1 MFRFIP
7 RLCAALT
14 LALAAACATAA
25 TSGVSLDVTQSGA
38 VGDGVTLNTAAIQK
52 AIDACNAQGGGIVTF
67 PAGRYLTGT
76 IQLKSNVTLRL
87 DDQAVILGSTN
98 PADYRNLDPFMAGD
112 NIPQGYALIVADGAS
127 HVGLEGNGTIDGQGR
142 AVRAA
147 QKPYTVRPFL
157 IRLLHCA
164 DVTVK
169 DLHLANPGAWTL
181 NFFQSHNA
189 SVEHVTIRARDT
201 GLANNDGI
209 DLDSCENVRIR
220 DCDIQSGDD
229 ALCVKTTSPLPC
241 RDIAASGCQLST
253 KCNALKLGTESL
265 GDFSNI
271 SLTDCQIRNTGMA
284 GIALYSVDGSH
295 LHDVTISNV
304 TMNGVAVPISI
315 RLGARLKTFRAG
327 DQPKP
332 VGTLSNITIQD
343 VHVTGARQIG
353 LLINGLPDHPVEALT
368 LTNIDI
374 QLPGG
379 GNAAAAAIQLP
390 EKPAAYPEYS
400 MFGKVLPAYGLY
412 LRHVRGVTFKNVRTT
427 VLKPDARPAMVLLDA
442 TDITPADF
450 DPNSSPASNQPSSTT
465 P

>member
-1 MFRFIP
+1 MFRFTQHLLFALPLI
-7 RLCAALT
+7 LASACAAAVT
-14 LALAAACATAA
+14 P
-25 TSGVSLDVTQSGA
+25 SVSLDVTKSGA

-52 AIDACNAQGGGIVTF
+52 AIDSCNAQGGGTVTF

-76 IQLKSNVTLRL
+76 IQIKSNVTLHL

-98 PADYRNLDPFMAGD
+98 SADYRNLDPFMAGD

-127 HVGLEGNGTIDGQGR
+127 HVALEGNGTIDGQGR
-142 AVRAA
+142 AVKAA

-157 IRLLHCA
+157 MRWLRCT

-181 NFFQSHNA
+181 NFFHTSNA
-189 SVEHVTIRARDT
+189 TVDHVTIRARDT

-209 DLDSCENVRIR
+209 DLDSCENIRIR
-220 DCDIQSGDD
+220 DCDIESGDD
-229 ALCVKTTSPLPC
+229 ALCLKTTSPLPC
-241 RDIAASGCQLST
+241 RNIAASGCQLST
-253 KCNALKLGTESL
+253 KTNALKLGTESL
-265 GDFSNI
+265 GDFANI
-271 SLTDCQIRNTGMA
+271 SLINCQIRNTGMA

-327 DQPKP
+327 DQAKP

-353 LLINGLPDHPVEALT
+353 LLINGLPDHPVQALT

-374 QLPGG
+374 QLAGG
-379 GNAAAAAIQLP
+379 GKAADAAVQLP

-400 MFGKVLPAYGLY
+400 MFGKVMPAYGLY
-412 LRHVRGVTFKNVRTT
+412 LRHVRGVDFKNIRTT

-442 TDITPADF
+442 VDVTPTNF
-450 DPNSSPASNQPSSTT
+450 DPNSSRASNQPSSTT